1 MGKVTT
7 SSFPSRA
14 VTCGV
19 VLGFII
25 IEFLEEN
32 EWLSHIEN
40 KHMNYIYQILIIAG
54 MFILSSF
61 ARMHL
66 GVHFPSDC
74 IGGLF

>member
-1 MGKVTT
+1 MDKIIS

-19 VLGFII
+19 VIGFLI

-32 EWLSHIEN
+32 DWLDSG
-40 KHMNYIYQILIIAG
+40 HMNLIYQVLIIFA